1 MNLPNKLTLLRIL
14 LTFVF
19 MLFLFSGGL
28 AAKIAALI
36 VFSVAALTDL
46 LDGMIAKS
54 RNLITNFGK
63 IMDPI
68 ADKILVLAA
77 FLSFIQLQLIPAW
90 MVIAIIAR
98 ESLITSLRLFAL
110 SRAVVIA
117 ASPGGK
123 QKTVSQIAAI
133 FVILLSLI
141 FKEVMKQYF
150 PGQPSYD
157 KVIGS
162 IVYWAMFSTVVLTL
176 ISGLSYMWAHRHLFL
191 GARHAEK

>member
-14 LTFVF
+14 LAFVF
-19 MLFLFSGGL
+19 MLFLFLGGL

-46 LDGMIAKS
+46 FDGMIAKS

-90 MVIAIIAR
+90 MVITIIAR

-110 SRAVVIA
+110 SREVVIA
-117 ASPGGK
+117 ASKGGK
-123 QKTVSQIAAI
+123 QKTVSQIVAI

-141 FKEVMKQYF
+141 FKEAMKQYF

-176 ISGLSYMWAHRHLFL
+176 ISGLSYMWDNRHLFL